1 MGSKVKPW
9 KDKPRNGYVYAMNQS
24 RKSNEMRDRRVRRPN
39 EDNIRDYVEEW
50 DEDPQPID

>member
-24 RKSNEMRDRRVRRPN
+24 RKVTGMRDRRIHRPN
-39 EDNIRDYVEEW
+39 EEKMQDYLEEW
-50 DEDPQPID
+50 GEEPEPIA

>member
-1 MGSKVKPW
+1 MGSKIKPW

-24 RKSNEMRDRRVRRPN
+24 RKSTEMRDRRVRRPN

-50 DEDPQPID
+50 DENPQPID